1 MFQHKWERAGA
12 GAKGGGKEEKW
23 GGGAAEIRR
32 TVAQGKASVAEN
44 HGGKI
49 GQGA

>member
-23 GGGAAEIRR
+23 GGGGVEIRQR
-32 TVAQGKASVAEN
+32 NAEGKSE
-44 HGGKI
+44 GGGESRGKK
-49 GQGA
+49 